1 MVHALYVRQK
11 MNYSYSTKLTD
22 ILFGC
27 VSLIIAYISGV
38 AIAAGEMRY
47 MSISWRDAFLW
58 PVNAFI
64 WFSIAPEAL
73 IFFIMLGGSVLIAW
87 NTKRS
92 RLPFRLG
99 LGLFS
104 LSFVIWFK
112 LTLGFHD

>member
-1 MVHALYVRQK
+1 
-11 MNYSYSTKLTD
+11 MNYSYSTKITD

-27 VSLIIAYISGV
+27 ASLIIAYISGV

-58 PVNAFI
+58 PIGALT
-64 WFSIAPEAL
+64 WFSIVPVAL
-73 IFFIMLGGSVLIAW
+73 IVFMLLVGSVLIAW
-87 NTKRS
+87 HSKRS

-99 LGLFS
+99 MGLLC
-104 LSFVIWFK
+104 LSCVMWFK